1 MSGVKAVLFDLDG
14 TLIDS
19 APDLGAAANR
29 LRAQRGLPDLPL
41 LDYRAWA
48 GSGARGML
56 KVGFG
61 LTPDAPEFEPLKQ
74 AFFDEYERG
83 LAERTVVFDGILP
96 MLDTLSQRGLK
107 WGIVTNKMER
117 FALPLLAQLPALA
130 GAACVIGGDTTAHPK
145 PHPEPLFEACRR
157 AGLAPQDCVYV
168 GDDLRDIQAG
178 RAAGMRTV
186 AVTYGYLGFGQDANT
201 WSADAVL
208 DSPQALVNWLG
219 LA

>member
-1 MSGVKAVLFDLDG
+1 MSGVKGVLFDLDG

-19 APDLGAAANR
+19 APDLGAATNR

-41 LDYRAWA
+41 HDYRAWA

-96 MLDTLSQRGLK
+96 MLDTLSQHGLK

-117 FALPLLAQLPALA
+117 FALPLLAQLPELA